1 MRHANLRHV
10 RAAEHVFAT
19 IALVM
24 TGVPVSVVQKF
35 VRYFET
41 PATRQVN
48 GNKFWPTP
56 SVAPVHTGRELA
68 RHLVSKIE

>member
-41 PATRQVN
+41 PVTRQVN
-48 GNKFWPTP
+48 GNK
-56 SVAPVHTGRELA
+56 
-68 RHLVSKIE
+68 I